1 MEKKLKSMDN
11 EYQSITGGEGGSMWQ
26 QRELSRSLA
35 SAWLMPCLAVRGD
48 RDSHN
53 ALQTTVWRLNFLQ
66 PQSPKPSPSFRSFA
80 WWCLPADRG
89 SNATINSVAMVIYH
103 KPWQS
108 QSSLCCL
115 KQQIFGVAHCFVLL
129 HHLCKATIIQINKSS
144 LFQTIHC
151 KPSFR
156 FREAYQYSGYMS
168 HSAAPVG
175 DTWV

>member
-26 QRELSRSLA
+26 QRELSWSLA

-66 PQSPKPSPSFRSFA
+66 PQSPKPFPSSRSFA

-115 KQQIFGVAHCFVLL
+115 KQQMFFFGGGGTFFL
-129 HHLCKATIIQINKSS
+129 HTTCATTIKTIIQINKFT
-144 LFQTIHC
+144 LFQTIYC
-151 KPSFR
+151 NPTRFR
-156 FREAYQYSGYMS
+156 FSEADQYCCILLTCLT
-168 HSAAPVG
+168 A
-175 DTWV
+175 